1 MIYTLA
7 LNCGEKAVRSLLI
20 RDNIS
25 IISNS
30 LSSMTQAIPKL
41 VTFEEFVDWLPE
53 NRRVRYELHKGQI
66 VEMAQ
71 PVGEHEEVKGFLCIE
86 IAVEIQRLGLPYFM
100 PNQAIVRPPE
110 KDSGY
115 VPDVLVLNRA
125 NLASEKLW
133 KKQSIVSLSAS
144 IPLAIEVVST
154 NWRDDYYLKYADYE
168 EMGIPEYWIVDY
180 VALGGR
186 NFIGNP
192 KQPTISVCN
201 LVDGEYQI
209 SKFRDSDRIISQ
221 TFPELNLT
229 LNQIFQAGVV

>member
-1 MIYTLA
+1 
-7 LNCGEKAVRSLLI
+7 
-20 RDNIS
+20 
-25 IISNS
+25 
-30 LSSMTQAIPKL
+30 MTQAIPKL

-53 NRRVRYELHKGQI
+53 NRRVRYELHKGEI

-71 PVGEHEEVKGFLCIE
+71 PVGEHEDVKGFLTIKLSAS
-86 IAVEIQRLGLPYFM
+86 IDRLNLPYSI

-115 VPDVLVLNRA
+115 LPDVLVLNRA
-125 NLASEKLW
+125 NLANEKLW
-133 KKQSIVSLSAS
+133 QKQSTVSLGAS

-180 VALGGR
+180 AALGGR

-229 LNQIFQAGVV
+229 PNQIFQAAVV

>member
-1 MIYTLA
+1 
-7 LNCGEKAVRSLLI
+7 
-20 RDNIS
+20 
-25 IISNS
+25 
-30 LSSMTQAIPKL
+30 MTQALPKL
-41 VTFEEFVDWLPE
+41 VNFEEFVEWLPE
-53 NRRVRYELHKGQI
+53 NSAVRYELHNGDI

-71 PVGEHEEVKGFLCIE
+71 PVGEHEEVKGFLTIE
-86 IAVEIQRLGLPYFM
+86 ISFEIKRLGLPYSI
-100 PNQAIVRPPE
+100 PNQVIVRPPE

-115 VPDVLVLNRA
+115 FPDLLVLNRE
-125 NLASEKLW
+125 NLVNEALW
-133 KKQSIVSLSAS
+133 QKQSILSLGAS

-180 VALGGR
+180 AALGGR

-209 SKFRDSDRIISQ
+209 LKFRESDRIVSQ
-221 TFPELNLT
+221 AFPDLSLT
-229 LNQIFQAGVV
+229 ASQIFQAGLV

>member
-1 MIYTLA
+1 
-7 LNCGEKAVRSLLI
+7 
-20 RDNIS
+20 
-25 IISNS
+25 
-30 LSSMTQAIPKL
+30 MTQALPKL
-41 VTFEEFVDWLPE
+41 VNFEEFVEWLPE
-53 NRRVRYELHKGQI
+53 NSAVRYELHNGDIIEI
-66 VEMAQ
+66 VQ
-71 PVGEHEEVKGFLCIE
+71 PEGKHAEVTGFLT
-86 IAVEIQRLGLPYFM
+86 VEIGVEINNLRLPYGI
-100 PNQAIVRPPE
+100 PNQVIVRPPE

-125 NLASEKLW
+125 NLVNETLW
-133 KKQSIVSLSAS
+133 QKQSILSLGAS

-180 VALGGR
+180 AALGGR

-209 SKFRDSDRIISQ
+209 FKFRENERIVSQ
-221 TFPELNLT
+221 TFPDLNLT
-229 LNQIFQAGVV
+229 ANQIFQAGAV

>member
-1 MIYTLA
+1 
-7 LNCGEKAVRSLLI
+7 
-20 RDNIS
+20 
-25 IISNS
+25 
-30 LSSMTQAIPKL
+30 MTQAIPKL
-41 VTFEEFVDWLPE
+41 VNFEEFVDWLPE
-53 NRRVRYELHKGQI
+53 IRRVRYELHKGQI

-71 PVGEHEEVKGFLCIE
+71 PVGEHEEVKGFLTIKLSAS
-86 IAVEIQRLGLPYFM
+86 IDRLNLSYVI

-133 KKQSIVSLSAS
+133 KKQSIVSLGAS

-168 EMGIPEYWIVDY
+168 EMGIPEYWIIDY
-180 VALGGR
+180 AALGGR

-229 LNQIFQAGVV
+229 PNQIFQAAVI